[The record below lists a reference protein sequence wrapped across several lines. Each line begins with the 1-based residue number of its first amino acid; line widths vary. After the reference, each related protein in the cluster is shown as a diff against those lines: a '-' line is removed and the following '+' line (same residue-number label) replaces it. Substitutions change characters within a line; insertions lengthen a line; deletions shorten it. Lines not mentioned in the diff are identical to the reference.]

1 MKRTTPIINTM
12 IPIVHRIEM
21 WKMNPRINKMSP
33 RTIIRYLLQYGASA
47 DVPWPLAYEVPSR

>member
-1 MKRTTPIINTM
+1 MINTM

-33 RTIIRYLLQYGASA
+33 RTITRYLLQYGVPEAEMPRPHASR
-47 DVPWPLAYEVPSR
+47 VPSH